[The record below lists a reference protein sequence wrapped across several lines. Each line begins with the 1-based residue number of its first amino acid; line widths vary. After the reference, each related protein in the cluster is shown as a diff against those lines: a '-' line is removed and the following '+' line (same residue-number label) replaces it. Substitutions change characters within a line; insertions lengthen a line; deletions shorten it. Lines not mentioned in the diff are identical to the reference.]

1 MRISYLHYLLK
12 QDQEGL
18 LYNYLDAQ
26 VRNPVR
32 GDWALLVQ
40 EDIASLGLALTFDDV
55 ARMSGNALKSK
66 LKVAV
71 KCAAF
76 KYLTELQQT
85 HSKSKNLIY
94 SDLKLQDYLRSG
106 GSGTIDQK
114 AKLFQIRSRM
124 LDLKTN
130 FKSTQ
135 ENTMCSLC
143 DIAEETQPHLLS
155 CGALTSHSLIRS
167 DRPVP
172 VYVEDASRV
181 ETIGLLLMEKFDQF
195 KRLRQNPDAHCIVS
209 NICNSIVRAASGGNT
224 RGIG

>member
-1 MRISYLHYLLK
+1 M
-12 QDQEGL
+12 
-18 LYNYLDAQ
+18 
-26 VRNPVR
+26 R

-76 KYLTELQQT
+76 KYLTELQQS

-114 AKLFQIRSRM
+114 AQLFQIRSRM

-135 ENTMCSLC
+135 ENILCSLC
-143 DIAEETQPHLLS
+143 DKAEETQPHLLS

-172 VYVEDASRV
+172 VYEDIYVEDASRV
-181 ETIGLLLMEKFDQF
+181 ETIGWLLMEKFDLF
-195 KRLRQNPDAHCIVS
+195 KKFKENPDAHCIVS
-209 NICNSIVRAASGGNT
+209 YIVNSIVRAASGGNT